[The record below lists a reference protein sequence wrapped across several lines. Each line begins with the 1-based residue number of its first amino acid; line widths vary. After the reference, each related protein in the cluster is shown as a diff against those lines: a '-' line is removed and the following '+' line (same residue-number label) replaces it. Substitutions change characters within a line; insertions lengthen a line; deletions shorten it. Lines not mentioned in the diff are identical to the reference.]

1 MDYVISILVGIV
13 ILAVSMAI
21 VAYVIPWLKRKGL
34 IGVVD
39 VLVEAAEKLAE
50 NQPLDKKAWVIAQL
64 VSLGVKVNPFVEACI
79 ESAVKRLDI
88 AMGMASTPNISDLLG
103 NHFESEE

>member
-1 MDYVISILVGIV
+1 MEHVISILVGIV
-13 ILAVSMAI
+13 IFAASMAI

-88 AMGMASTPNISDLLG
+88 AMGMASTPNIGDLLG
-103 NHFESEE
+103 GSSENKE